1 MDVSSIADWLS
12 LFFQGVEA
20 VDHELTLLIKEARG
34 GSEEAFSALVSRYK
48 GQVFRHAYAMMNDRG
63 EAEDVAQEAFVKAFY
78 SLSKLDNDFA
88 FVSWLTRI
96 VSNLCYDRLKKN
108 KKNKYVQMENLEQNS
123 LRHSSS
129 PIDSSNT
136 KLIIQEAMKK
146 LSFEHRSA
154 LVLRDV
160 QGYSYEE
167 ISGILKIPI
176 GTVKS
181 RINTARGILKKELS
195 RGDENE

>member
-1 MDVSSIADWLS
+1 
-12 LFFQGVEA
+12 

-34 GSEEAFSALVSRYK
+34 GSEEAFSALVSKYK
-48 GQVFRHAYAMMNDRG
+48 GKVFRHAYAMMNDRG
-63 EAEDVAQEAFVKAFY
+63 EAEDVAQDAFVKAFY
-78 SLSKLDNDFA
+78 SLHKLDNDFA

-96 VSNLCYDRLKKN
+96 VSNLCYDRLKK
-108 KKNKYVQMENLEQNS
+108 KQKSKHVQMENLEQNS

-129 PIDSSNT
+129 PIDRTNT

-146 LSFEHRSA
+146 LSVEHRSA

-167 ISGILKIPI
+167 ISEILNIPL

-195 RGDENE
+195 RGDEYE